1 MDASAVDRLRSAHE
15 VIYQPDAVDDLPS
28 LLAAAAQADAL
39 VVRNRTQVRGA
50 LLDALRVCRVVAR
63 LGVGLDNIDVDACAA
78 RGIEVIPATG
88 ANALSVAEYVVTT
101 AMVLLRGAYGS
112 STELAL
118 GHWPRAALSQGRE
131 VAGKTLGLVG
141 YGTIGQLTGR
151 LAHALGLQVLAF
163 DPLMDAEHPVFARG
177 IAQRVALDDLLAQA
191 DVVSLHLPL
200 TPSTHG
206 FLGAERIAA
215 MKPDAVLINTA
226 RGGIVDEL
234 ALAQALRSGHLAGA
248 AIDVFETEPQ
258 PAAAHWQDCP
268 RLLLTPHIAGVT
280 AESNRRVSNLIAERL
295 LQALA

>member
-88 ANALSVAEYVVTT
+88 ANALSVAEYVLTT

-131 VAGKTLGLVG
+131 AAGKTLGLVG

-151 LAHALGLQVLAF
+151 MAHALGLQVLAF
-163 DPLMDAEHPVFARG
+163 DPLMDAEHPAFAQG

-206 FLGAERIAA
+206 LLGAERIAA

-234 ALAQALRSGHLAGA
+234 ALAQALRRGHLAGA

-258 PAAAHWQDCP
+258 PAAAHWQNCP